1 LIFVG
6 ADSCTWRGAVR
17 CAHRSLTGAGA
28 WQVKASS
35 FTCAARG
42 GALIFVGAD
51 RCTWRGAARF
61 DVRIDPLLVLEIG
74 E

>member
-1 LIFVG
+1 
-6 ADSCTWRGAVR
+6 
-17 CAHRSLTGAGA
+17 
-28 WQVKASS
+28 
-35 FTCAARG
+35 
-42 GALIFVGAD
+42 LIFVGAD